1 LLGGQSD
8 PHNCSDVVDF
18 VAGSNNSSSCLGFPR
33 YDRGG
38 VRFKNSKTGQR
49 WLLGKAGRIDMPPRR
64 HGSSHTTGRCRGAG
78 GRFTS
83 VAKRNKSR
91 RSFYTNRKARRD
103 ARNRRKPP
111 LTKTPV
117 VRRAAPTTL
126 PPPTTLSPP
135 TTTPA
140 VSVPYPAFS
149 TTETA
154 PARKSQ
160 CLPGAVVRMTTRSR
174 AKLVESSE
182 AAHSTPRALY
192 DFMDHCVSSTERCR

>member
-1 LLGGQSD
+1 
-8 PHNCSDVVDF
+8 VDF
-18 VAGSNNSSSCLGFPR
+18 VAGNNSSSCLGYPR

-64 HGSSHTTGRCRGAG
+64 NGSIHATGRCRGAG

-103 ARNRRKPP
+103 ARNRRKAS

-117 VRRAAPTTL
+117 VRRAAPTTTTL
-126 PPPTTLSPP
+126 PPPGTP
-135 TTTPA
+135 TPA
-140 VSVPYPAFS
+140 VSVPYQAFS

-154 PARKSQ
+154 PPARKLQ
-160 CLPGAVVRMTTRSR
+160 CPPSAGAVAVVRMTTRSR

-182 AAHSTPRALY
+182 AAHSTSTALY
-192 DFMDHCVSSTERCR
+192 DFMDQSVSSTERCR